1 MKASL
6 VLKQIFRQAPIALG
20 FLMAFMF
27 ISGLALTVKS
37 YDEKVHLISILPFLY
52 VMIFAGMAIGKALE
66 NLRQTYVWS
75 VNLAYKKLHHRVLI
89 ALPLSIS
96 FILMIVIVLAGSGN
110 EIFVLLGLMIYYT
123 MIFAHDMQK
132 SSIPMVTIYTT
143 FIILM
148 QFKRENIPFLHENY
162 RVFILF
168 SFYGV
173 MLIGSIINYRKN
185 SDYPEDNKSNPPKRK
200 LLIHRFKRLQ
210 PNYFKKD
217 VGLSLTENGLTFP
230 LFGIFLGFI
239 VVGYTA
245 VMNVFIVNE
254 MKTGLILTLMFI
266 LNFLMGFSFKF
277 NMRQVK
283 KYAHVF
289 KGQNHAG
296 IKSQLIKAMDKKL
309 LLNNLSFI
317 VIILSFMFLLDL
329 PFNKLELIVTIFI
342 SFVFIFN
349 TYLFVIALKVDTKT
363 EVGFALAITYAV
375 LFAVVYALTVLYKE
389 SFFSWSFDLGIL
401 IFAMFVRFLAEW
413 QFKKAKFEDL
423 MI

>member
-1 MKASL
+1 M
-6 VLKQIFRQAPIALG
+6 VF
-20 FLMAFMF
+20 
-27 ISGLALTVKS
+27 SGLLLTIKADDGKS
-37 YDEKVHLISILPFLY
+37 HSVSIFPFVLF
-52 VMIFAGMAIGKALE
+52 MIIVGMAIGTAFE
-66 NLRQTYVWS
+66 NLRQTYLWS
-75 VNLAYKKLHHRVLI
+75 VNLEYQKLHKKILI
-89 ALPLSIS
+89 FLPLTIS
-96 FILMIVIVLAGSGN
+96 GILMLFVILSGSGN
-110 EIFVLLGLMIYYT
+110 EIFVLLGLIIAYT
-123 MIFAHDMQK
+123 MILSHDIKNSLTMMLLYLPMLVLIQTKGK
-132 SSIPMVTIYTT
+132 SDSL
-143 FIILM
+143 F
-148 QFKRENIPFLHENY
+148 NENY
-162 RVFILF
+162 GLLIVFGY
-168 SFYGV
+168 YGL
-173 MLIGSIINYRKN
+173 MLLVSIIQYRKN
-185 SDYPEDNKSNPPKRK
+185 KGYREESNISKVKSK
-200 LLIHRFKRLQ
+200 LLVHRFKILQ

-230 LFGIFLGFI
+230 LFGILLGFI

-317 VIILSFMFLLDL
+317 VIILGFMFLLDL